1 MFVCAP
7 SACTLVLCV
16 RVLFFF
22 FPSLGVGGLLIFT
35 QAASLVNTFFK
46 MAQGQV
52 VKEQSKKRIFHFS
65 ATNVELCSA
74 DLLKKARAHS
84 CLPGNVGNVLLG
96 QDERRKKEEEMGGG
110 RKRMAKKD
118 GSGRARPLQMQ

>member
-1 MFVCAP
+1 
-7 SACTLVLCV
+7 
-16 RVLFFF
+16 
-22 FPSLGVGGLLIFT
+22 
-35 QAASLVNTFFK
+35 

-74 DLLKKARAHS
+74 DLLKKARVHS

-96 QDERRKKEEEMGGG
+96 QDERRKKEEEMGGE
-110 RKRMAKKD
+110 KKD
-118 GSGRARPLQMQ
+118 GKKGWQWAGEATANAIIHHHNSTIIRSTQISSNLD